1 MKRKTWC
8 RLFAKASRDEQR
20 GNAGMAAAVAK
31 LSAQLGRGRIS
42 V

>member
-20 GNAGMAAAVAK
+20 GIAEINEVC
-31 LSAQLGRGRIS
+31 SF